1 MAGGGVREVIARLVA
16 GLLNGVGQVEMDPQK
31 NLSGRV
37 QIEPRARTVQ
47 ALDARGAKDPLLRDH
62 VQDHHLGDDEA
73 CASIYKLRGHHR
85 NHYDIRG
92 KRRPSKLAAVVA
104 AATSKGERVML
115 NGAGFPL
122 QCPAKTKL
130 AFVVFTCI
138 IVTGPT
144 SAGPDTRS
152 LGPRPVCPSA
162 ARLNSSSS
170 VASAGCMTR
179 DNHACSLAEAQ

>member
-85 NHYDIRG
+85 NHYDI
-92 KRRPSKLAAVVA
+92 LAACLGQA
-104 AATSKGERVML
+104 PGGPLARQAKAFQARRCRSGGHIEGGEGYAEWRGISLTVPCENKIGIRRIYL
-115 NGAGFPL
+115 HYCHWAHKRGTGYPL
-122 QCPAKTKL
+122 
-130 AFVVFTCI
+130 V
-138 IVTGPT
+138 G
-144 SAGPDTRS
+144 
-152 LGPRPVCPSA
+152 
-162 ARLNSSSS
+162 
-170 VASAGCMTR
+170 
-179 DNHACSLAEAQ
+179 AEAGLPLCRQAEQQQ